1 MSEDTA
7 VKFVPPDIPL
17 SRILT
22 AETTAF
28 REAIVENP
36 DPISLSDF
44 PIPERKTPALRAGV
58 FITAAL
64 VLSTAADKRNPYI
77 KNGFSAVFLFISAV
91 LPRLIQPEQH
101 FPGRRSEREA
111 QTSPVPFCD

>member
-17 SRILT
+17 SRTLT

-77 KNGFSAVFLFISAV
+77 KTAF
-91 LPRLIQPEQH
+91 QPFFVYQRC
-101 FPGRRSEREA
+101 FATFNTARATFFRP
-111 QTSPVPFCD
+111 PF

>member
-17 SRILT
+17 SRTLT

-77 KNGFSAVFLFISAV
+77 KNGFSAVLKVTSYLFLF
-91 LPRLIQPEQH
+91 PEQYKSV
-101 FPGRRSEREA
+101 FSLPLNK
-111 QTSPVPFCD
+111 F

>member
-17 SRILT
+17 SRTLT

-77 KNGFSAVFLFISAV
+77 KNGFSAVFFVYQRCFATFNTARATFFR
-91 LPRLIQPEQH
+91 P
-101 FPGRRSEREA
+101 
-111 QTSPVPFCD
+111 PF